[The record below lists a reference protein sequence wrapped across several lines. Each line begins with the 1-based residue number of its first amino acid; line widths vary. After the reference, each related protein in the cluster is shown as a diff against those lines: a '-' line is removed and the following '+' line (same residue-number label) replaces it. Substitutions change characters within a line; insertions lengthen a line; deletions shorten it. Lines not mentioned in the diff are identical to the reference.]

1 MILNN
6 DNYNR
11 LIPSQNI
18 QQEVYNRLNTPFN
31 SYRTVFND
39 ISDEWTSCAEDE
51 RNFIEQDA
59 GYQQANLEYAQQ
71 FNAFLLDQ
79 YGLQFANSKYG
90 ASAEKVLI
98 AMRQA
103 RQKYK
108 TAATE
113 DLNKIKNENAALQ
126 KQLKEL
132 EELINATK

>member
-132 EELINATK
+132 EELINDTK

>member
-1 MILNN
+1 M
-6 DNYNR
+6 YKR
-11 LIPSQNI
+11 Q
-18 QQEVYNRLNTPFN
+18 
-31 SYRTVFND
+31 VFND

-51 RNFIEQDA
+51 RKFIEQDA

-71 FNAFLLDQ
+71 FNAFLLYQ
-79 YGLQFANSKYG
+79 YGFQFDNSKYA
-90 ASAEKVLI
+90 ASAENVLI